1 VAQRPHVVL
10 SAAVSLDGYLDDASG
25 TRLVLSGPEDL
36 DQVDELRASCDAILV
51 GARTV
56 RRDNPRLLVRS
67 AARRAARVAR
77 GLPPS
82 PAKVAVSG
90 SGDLDPAARFFTD
103 EPGGTGDP
111 GYGRAAEPGRVARL
125 VYVPDGAVPVAR
137 ARLGAAATV
146 TGAGDPLEWHAV
158 LADLARRGT
167 ARLLV
172 EGGGRVLRQFLDL
185 GLADE
190 LRLAVAPVL
199 VGDPAAPR
207 LWQDGS
213 PGPLAP
219 GPAHRMTLAAA
230 AACGDTAVLW
240 YLPGSRS

>member
-1 VAQRPHVVL
+1 MPRRPRVVL
-10 SAAVSLDGYLDDASG
+10 SVAMSLDGYIDDASG

-51 GARTV
+51 GAQTI

-67 AARRAARVAR
+67 EARRARRVAS

-82 PAKVAVSG
+82 PARVAVS
-90 SGDLDPAARFFTD
+90 SAGDLDPAARFFARGAGNAAGTD
-103 EPGGTGDP
+103 DP
-111 GYGRAAEPGRVARL
+111 GVPGLSL
-125 VYVPDGAVPVAR
+125 VYVPSAAVAGAR
-137 ARLGAAATV
+137 QRLGQAAAV
-146 TGAGDPLEWHAV
+146 AGAGDPLDLGVV
-158 LADLARRGT
+158 LADLAGRGT

-172 EGGGRVLRQFLDL
+172 EGGGQILRQFLAL

-207 LWQDGS
+207 LWAGGR
-213 PGPLAP
+213 PGP
-219 GPAHRMTLAAA
+219 GPAHRMVLAGAAA
-230 AACGDTAVLW
+230 RGDTAVLR
-240 YLPGSRS
+240 YLTGGSQ